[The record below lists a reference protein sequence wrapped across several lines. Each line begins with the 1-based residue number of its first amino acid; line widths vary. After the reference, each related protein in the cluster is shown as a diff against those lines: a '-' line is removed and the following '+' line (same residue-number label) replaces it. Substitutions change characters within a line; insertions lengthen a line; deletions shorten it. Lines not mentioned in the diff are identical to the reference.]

1 MQAVLSPTTR
11 TLGAVFL
18 EQLRGAIVG
27 ARFLSVKA

>member
-18 EQLRGAIVG
+18 KQLRGAIMG
-27 ARFLSVKA
+27 ARLLSVEA